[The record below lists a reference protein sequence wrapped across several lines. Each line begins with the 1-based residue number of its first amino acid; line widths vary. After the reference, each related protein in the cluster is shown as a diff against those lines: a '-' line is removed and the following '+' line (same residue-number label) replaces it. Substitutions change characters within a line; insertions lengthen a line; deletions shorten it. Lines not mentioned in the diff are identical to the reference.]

1 MRLLLLGLFLAIAA
15 CTGTNDTDIAETSLR
30 CDACP
35 TARVVRIIDGDT
47 LDTSRGRIRLFGVD
61 TPEVGE
67 PCATEATERL
77 RELSGNTIRLQNG
90 PRLTD
95 TYGRILDYV
104 YTAGGV
110 SIDEALVREG
120 LATAW
125 TQDGQHR
132 DYLVGVE
139 REAQETGAG
148 CLW

>member
-1 MRLLLLGLFLAIAA
+1 MLGLFLAFAA
-15 CTGTNDTDIAETSLR
+15 CTGNGTEFEGTILR
-30 CDACP
+30 CDSCP

-47 LDTSRGRIRLFGVD
+47 LGTSRGPIRLFGVD

-67 PCATEATERL
+67 RCATEATERL

-95 TYGRILDYV
+95 TYGRKLDYV

-110 SIDEALVREG
+110 SIDEALIMEG
-120 LATAW
+120 LTEAW
-125 TQDGQHR
+125 ARDGQHR
-132 DYLVGVE
+132 DYLVGLE
-139 REAQETGAG
+139 REARRQGVG